1 MAKIEEMHRK
11 LRRCVGCQVAPTVLI
26 LPTLAFWTFVVGAL
40 FEVLLWESLAI
51 MLVLREGGDRPV
63 CATVHA
69 VIPFR
74 WDV

>member
-1 MAKIEEMHRK
+1 M
-11 LRRCVGCQVAPTVLI
+11 V
-26 LPTLAFWTFVVGAL
+26 LPTLAFWTVVVGAL
-40 FEVLLWESLAI
+40 FEGLRWERLAI

-63 CATVHA
+63 CAAVHA